1 MLGALF
7 KDARTHDSQH
17 FRVLE
22 SMYKQRILRKQD
34 ISAFDSSLMAHQ
46 QALLAD
52 GSTVLEKAVTEH
64 NMLSCAKLYNN
75 IAFKELGD
83 LLGIDEEKAEII
95 AANMICENRLNGTI
109 DQIDGLLYF
118 SKDNSEASAS
128 ITVQGKGGRGKNLAI
143 QNWDSK
149 ISNICVPAQLR
160 RNHCEGISQ
169 KCVAAAVHAEALL
182 IVPVRGSSHNYDYD

>member
-1 MLGALF
+1 
-7 KDARTHDSQH
+7 
-17 FRVLE
+17 
-22 SMYKQRILRKQD
+22 
-34 ISAFDSSLMAHQ
+34 MAHQ

-118 SKDNSEASAS
+118 SKDNSEVSTS
-128 ITVQGKGGRGKNLAI
+128 ITGQGKGVVARTW
-143 QNWDSK
+143 QFK
-149 ISNICVPAQLR
+149 I
-160 RNHCEGISQ
+160 GIAKSVTYARP
-169 KCVAAAVHAEALL
+169 CTTA
-182 IVPVRGSSHNYDYD
+182 